1 MTDKKRSKRSRYAII
16 KEILEQCKEGA
27 KKTWIMYRANLS
39 YDITRNYLK
48 VLLEANVI
56 EQKGDL
62 YFLTQKGQ
70 ELLGLLQEYVELTNK
85 ASDLKAKID
94 SILPANVFKS
104 EEEEKENNQSVT
116 QQPANITQAVPSTS
130 TQPMF

>member
-1 MTDKKRSKRSRYAII
+1 MTDKKRSKRSRYVII

-70 ELLGLLQEYVELTNK
+70 ELLGLLREYVELTSK
-85 ASDLKAKID
+85 ASELKAKID
-94 SILPANVFKS
+94 SILPMDVFKS
-104 EEEEKENNQSVT
+104 EEEEKESNQTGQTT
-116 QQPANITQAVPSTS
+116 QNVQIVPSTS
-130 TQPMF
+130 SQPMA